1 MAYIL
6 YEAFYEV
13 GVVVWKNNDR
23 WISLAVP
30 YQYGIPYAG
39 KFWRSKILANLAI
52 NANSPNF
59 FPDNTYKDTETTE
72 DLPLDLPK
80 FSSPFALTVA
90 IRQNFPMYGKVRL
103 DSETSSETRYIVGPT
118 FFDCSR
124 LPHFHNSS
132 ATIPTAAPTATGTR
146 LLKLT

>member
-1 MAYIL
+1 M
-6 YEAFYEV
+6 
-13 GVVVWKNNDR
+13 
-23 WISLAVP
+23 
-30 YQYGIPYAG
+30 
-39 KFWRSKILANLAI
+39 ANLAI

-59 FPDNTYKDTETTE
+59 FPANTYKDTETTE
-72 DLPLDLPK
+72 DLPLDPPK

-103 DSETSSETRYIVGPT
+103 DSETRYIVGPT